1 MKQCYR
7 YVMIFVGLMLC
18 SCAYAQQA
26 KQTGIREEFDRS
38 VKAYNRMVRW
48 YELENAVMTYADSE
62 QLDESLKQAGILKK
76 RGISITDF
84 RIISTRYVPENPEK
98 QTGDVVAEF
107 DYYILP
113 SNRVKTISYHQEW
126 VYREN
131 IKSWK
136 LKNGIPA
143 FE

>member
-7 YVMIFVGLMLC
+7 HVMLFVVLMLC

-26 KQTGIREEFDRS
+26 KQANIGEELDRS

-48 YELENAVMTYADSE
+48 YELENAVMTYTESE
-62 QLDESLKQAGILKK
+62 QRDEYLKQAGTFKK

-84 RIISTRYVPENPEK
+84 RILSTRYVPEK
-98 QTGDVVAEF
+98 QTGDAVAEF

-113 SNRVKTISYHQEW
+113 SNRIKTISHHQEW
-126 VYREN
+126 VYLEN

-136 LKNGIPA
+136 LKNGLPP

>member
-1 MKQCYR
+1 MT
-7 YVMIFVGLMLC
+7 GLVKVFICVICLTLTA
-18 SCAYAQQA
+18 CATR
-26 KQTGIREEFDRS
+26 TGLSEGLDRS
-38 VKAYNRMVRW
+38 VKAYNRMLRW
-48 YELENAVMTYADSE
+48 HEIENAVMTYSDPEQLEENLVRADS
-62 QLDESLKQAGILKK
+62 LKK
-76 RGISITDF
+76 RGLSVTDF
-84 RIISTRYVPENPEK
+84 RILSSRYLPEK

-113 SNRVKTISYHQEW
+113 SNRVKTVSHRQEW

-136 LKNGIPA
+136 LKNGLPP